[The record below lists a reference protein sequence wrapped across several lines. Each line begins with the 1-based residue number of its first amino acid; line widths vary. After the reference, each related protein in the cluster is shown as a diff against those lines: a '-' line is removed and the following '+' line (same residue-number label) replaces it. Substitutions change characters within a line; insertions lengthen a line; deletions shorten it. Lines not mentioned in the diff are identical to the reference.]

1 MTPWFICLVKKDQ
14 SAVTKRIK
22 YRDCPTCANFGQN
35 ETCDVC
41 ECGEYFEPKDEADG
55 LDFHDEDENSHE

>member
-1 MTPWFICLVKKDQ
+1 M
-14 SAVTKRIK
+14 
-22 YRDCPTCANFGQN
+22 CANFGQ
-35 ETCDVC
+35 EAICEVC